1 MSFTFPKN
9 TPFIKETNYNNHIPN
24 SPAPKLLVED
34 TITILLNYN
43 SSFIFKT
50 V

>member
-1 MSFTFPKN
+1 MSNTFPEHS
-9 TPFIKETNYNNHIPN
+9 PFKKETHNNNHIPN
-24 SPAPKLLVED
+24 SPAPKLLVDD

-43 SSFIFKT
+43 SSFTFKT